1 MTREPPPA
9 QKQLERKLTRRDN
22 FGNKYLK
29 AISLPVAWYD
39 FDTLN
44 PNTVHHEKP
53 LKLTLILIHIV
64 GLAAFVG
71 QCAYHYLDTIKET
84 TVMAKDVDGV
94 SGWSCKTLV
103 PDPIYS
109 LNMSYNE
116 CVNEHYVK
124 PTVENLVRYG
134 LFGPLVFSGFDG
146 GQPEDSYDGPWNMS
160 TGLRW
165 SINTM
170 TLYHKPFPNLSD
182 VVYTYPSTCIVP
194 FYAGYEKTEKF
205 NPEDGYTSPLEM
217 PLSEAY
223 KRGYDFFN
231 GYGFIGLGNKEP
243 EFDDTCNVNQPWNC
257 GKYVTFHPSSET
269 DYVAQCNG
277 TISEEEQADLFANGT
292 YAFPHVF
299 AQELKWSAPANAQPY
314 VEEGKGDYF
323 VVYKP
328 KTVGITPL
336 YPKTTTLELVTNT
349 ASPRTATTF
358 FGKER
363 CNFYEKQI
371 AVEAFEYIFSWP
383 NCHPC
388 SIFKQNSPFFCE
400 RDVQK
405 TWLNIFALSISNTLF
420 VMGIMITWAP
430 LLLRVFLG
438 KYG

>member
-1 MTREPPPA
+1 MTTEPP
-9 QKQLERKLTRRDN
+9 KLERKLTRSDN

-29 AISLPVAWYD
+29 AVSLPVAWYD

-71 QCAYHYLDTIKET
+71 QCAYHYLDTIEET
-84 TVMAKDVDGV
+84 TVTAKDVDGV

-277 TISEEEQADLFANGT
+277 TISEEEQADLFAKGT

>member
-1 MTREPPPA
+1 
-9 QKQLERKLTRRDN
+9 
-22 FGNKYLK
+22 
-29 AISLPVAWYD
+29 
-39 FDTLN
+39 
-44 PNTVHHEKP
+44 
-53 LKLTLILIHIV
+53 
-64 GLAAFVG
+64 
-71 QCAYHYLDTIKET
+71 
-84 TVMAKDVDGV
+84 MAKDVDGV

-103 PDPIYS
+103 PDPSYS

-116 CVNEHYVK
+116 CMKEHYVK

>member
-1 MTREPPPA
+1 M
-9 QKQLERKLTRRDN
+9 
-22 FGNKYLK
+22 
-29 AISLPVAWYD
+29 
-39 FDTLN
+39 
-44 PNTVHHEKP
+44 
-53 LKLTLILIHIV
+53 
-64 GLAAFVG
+64 
-71 QCAYHYLDTIKET
+71 
-84 TVMAKDVDGV
+84 
-94 SGWSCKTLV
+94 
-103 PDPIYS
+103 
-109 LNMSYNE
+109 
-116 CVNEHYVK
+116 
-124 PTVENLVRYG
+124 RYG

-231 GYGFIGLGNKEP
+231 GYGFIGIGNKEP

>member
-1 MTREPPPA
+1 MTTEPP
-9 QKQLERKLTRRDN
+9 KLERKLTRSDN

-29 AISLPVAWYD
+29 AVSLPVAWYD

-292 YAFPHVF
+292 YACPHVF

-314 VEEGKGDYF
+314 VEECKGDYF

>member
-1 MTREPPPA
+1 MTTEPP
-9 QKQLERKLTRRDN
+9 KLERKLTRSDN

-29 AISLPVAWYD
+29 AVSLPVAWYD

-84 TVMAKDVDGV
+84 TVMAKDVDG
-94 SGWSCKTLV
+94 
-103 PDPIYS
+103 
-109 LNMSYNE
+109 
-116 CVNEHYVK
+116 VK

-231 GYGFIGLGNKEP
+231 GYGFIGIGNKEP

>member
-1 MTREPPPA
+1 MTTEPP
-9 QKQLERKLTRRDN
+9 KLERKLTRSDN

-29 AISLPVAWYD
+29 AVSLPVAWYD

-116 CVNEHYVK
+116 CMKEHYVK

-277 TISEEEQADLFANGT
+277 TISEEEQADLFAKGT

>member
-1 MTREPPPA
+1 MTTEPP
-9 QKQLERKLTRRDN
+9 KLERKLTRSDN

-29 AISLPVAWYD
+29 AVSLPVAWYD

-116 CVNEHYVK
+116 CMKEHYVK

-269 DYVAQCNG
+269 DYV
-277 TISEEEQADLFANGT
+277 
-292 YAFPHVF
+292 
-299 AQELKWSAPANAQPY
+299 
-314 VEEGKGDYF
+314 
-323 VVYKP
+323 
-328 KTVGITPL
+328 
-336 YPKTTTLELVTNT
+336 
-349 ASPRTATTF
+349 
-358 FGKER
+358 
-363 CNFYEKQI
+363 
-371 AVEAFEYIFSWP
+371 
-383 NCHPC
+383 
-388 SIFKQNSPFFCE
+388 
-400 RDVQK
+400 
-405 TWLNIFALSISNTLF
+405 LSLIH
-420 VMGIMITWAP
+420 I
-430 LLLRVFLG
+430 
-438 KYG
+438 

>member
-1 MTREPPPA
+1 MTTEPP
-9 QKQLERKLTRRDN
+9 KLERKLTRSDN

-29 AISLPVAWYD
+29 AVSLPVAWYD

-182 VVYTYPSTCIVP
+182 VVYTYPSKCIVP

>member
-1 MTREPPPA
+1 MAECRLAAAKRQKAAAEVKAVQNEQDAAAPSMAESARKVAEVDVEATRARHEEEEA
-9 QKQLERKLTRRDN
+9 LRAAKEADERASAAIKELEAAERQARTASRAAEKALER
-22 FGNKYLK
+22 
-29 AISLPVAWYD
+29 
-39 FDTLN
+39 
-44 PNTVHHEKP
+44 E
-53 LKLTLILIHIV
+53 
-64 GLAAFVG
+64 LARERKR
-71 QCAYHYLDTIKET
+71 IE
-84 TVMAKDVDGV
+84 
-94 SGWSCKTLV
+94 V
-103 PDPIYS
+103 PDD
-109 LNMSYNE
+109 LK
-116 CVNEHYVK
+116 VLAGVT

-134 LFGPLVFSGFDG
+134 LFGPLVYSGFDG
-146 GQPEDSYDGPWNMS
+146 GQPESSYDGPWNFS
-160 TGLRW
+160 TGNRW

-170 TLYHKPFPNLSD
+170 TIYHKPFPGLSD

-243 EFDDTCNVNQPWNC
+243 EFDETCNVNQPWNC
-257 GKYVTFHPSSET
+257 GKYITFHPSSET

-277 TISEEEQADLFANGT
+277 AISEEEQADLFANGT

-349 ASPRTATTF
+349 ASPRTDATF

-388 SIFKQNSPFFCE
+388 DIFKQNSPFFCE
-400 RDVQK
+400 RHVEK

-420 VMGIMITWAP
+420 VMGILITWAP
-430 LLLRVFLG
+430 LVLRVFLG

>member
-1 MTREPPPA
+1 MTTEPP
-9 QKQLERKLTRRDN
+9 KLERKLTRSDN

-29 AISLPVAWYD
+29 AVSLPVAWYD

-116 CVNEHYVK
+116 CMKEHYVK

-328 KTVGITPL
+328 KTAGITPL